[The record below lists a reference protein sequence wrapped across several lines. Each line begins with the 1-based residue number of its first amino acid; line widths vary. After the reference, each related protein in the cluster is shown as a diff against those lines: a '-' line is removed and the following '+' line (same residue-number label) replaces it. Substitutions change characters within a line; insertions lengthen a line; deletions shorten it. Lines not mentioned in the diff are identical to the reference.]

1 MKNLKKKTLL
11 ALAVTLLLASAGTFL
26 LGREG
31 VRLVEEREETRS
43 IRKLEAA
50 DNLYQL
56 ILERVDRVYA
66 SLENHGR
73 KNVEIMT
80 AALGKNLKDGEY
92 TGPVCFEDG
101 LVFRVKDG
109 EPVFPDTVPEGFAGF
124 GADVLETALS
134 SSSHNGGTIRKADD
148 LPEEELM
155 ELEKL
160 DPLAF
165 MRHYYLVFIDEI
177 GDGWYYAA
185 LSEAADFYDSLETF
199 TYAEDLV
206 AAAEDAF
213 GGALLILDTSDS
225 RMPFHV
231 RSSRF
236 AEVDYAADLGL
247 TPESVR
253 NRERILTIDGKQWQ
267 CSYRSTESSDNIALI
282 FATPY
287 ESDRMEIAMGLLPVT
302 MLMVLFFVTLT
313 VYVVSAQTY
322 VRDRILDENL
332 ASRYRPVNLRIR
344 SIAFGALG
352 ALLVFGAAGLL
363 QAVSILRSETLAGTE
378 TVQALYENLKAL
390 ELGKNAAARE
400 KQEAWYA
407 DYAERIADLIAL
419 DPSLAE
425 KGRLQEFCDILQV
438 DYIMTF
444 DERGREN
451 GCSRGYRD
459 FTLNTGKEDCWDDF
473 GRLLMG
479 IPRIVRSPE
488 ADARTGLTRQM
499 VGVCLSVEG
508 SDRYGALIMALYPE
522 TIGELESSYG
532 TFEQLRS
539 LTVEGTST
547 LFCDAETG
555 AIVYAGDPDL
565 VGTGI
570 TEYGLPAESLRN
582 GYMDF
587 ALIGGVQSYVVT
599 ARAGD
604 TVIYSITETAVMFR
618 HCLSY
623 GLMAALVF
631 FAIFVILYAILM
643 SGYTEHELAVYSR
656 IGVPLEDNAARAYFG
671 RTAAGNSPNRTGGGK
686 IDLSAWNAMNPE
698 GKAAACFRCLSCLV
712 ILLYLLVRTGRSRDG
727 FSLMHY
733 ILQGSWMRGINL
745 FSLCAT
751 VILIIAV
758 YVFLTLC
765 RGAVR
770 LLCSALDNRGETIC
784 RLLFNLAQ
792 YITIFLLLYQVFSYM
807 GFPTGTVLASV
818 GIGALAITF
827 GAQTLVADV
836 LAGVFNVLEGGYRV
850 GDFIKIDDFEG
861 YVRSIGV
868 RTTRLESRMHD
879 IEIIENSKIG
889 KVINMTPLDSAV
901 PLTLVIPCSESLE
914 RIEAILKEELPK
926 IGSRMEKIV
935 TGPTYVGVC
944 EVCTSKVVPHE
955 PSMTLLIITTAKIE
969 NYRAVQR
976 YVNREVMLLCQR
988 ENIRLL

>member
-1 MKNLKKKTLL
+1 MKNLKKKTIL
-11 ALAVTLLLASAGTFL
+11 ALAVMLLLASAGTFL
-26 LGREG
+26 LVRDGI
-31 VRLVEEREETRS
+31 RLVEEREENRS
-43 IRKLEAA
+43 LRKLEAA
-50 DNLYQL
+50 DKLSPV
-56 ILERVDRVYA
+56 IMERVGSVYD
-66 SLENHGR
+66 SLESSES
-73 KNVEIMT
+73 KNVAIMT
-80 AALGKNLKDGEY
+80 AALRKYLSDGEY
-92 TGPVCFEDG
+92 TGPACFRDG

-109 EPVFPDTVPEGFAGF
+109 EPVFPDTVPEGFAAFDAG
-124 GADVLETALS
+124 VLETALNNPH
-134 SSSHNGGTIRKADD
+134 HNGGTIRKADG
-148 LPEEELM
+148 LSEEELTNM
-155 ELEKL
+155 DAS
-160 DPLAF
+160 DPLEL
-165 MRHYYLVFIDEI
+165 MRHYYVVHIDEI

-185 LSEAADFYDSLETF
+185 LSEAADFYDSMNSISYSVE
-199 TYAEDLV
+199 LV
-206 AAAEDAF
+206 AAVEDAF
-213 GGALLILDTSDS
+213 GGALFLLNTADESL
-225 RMPFHV
+225 PFYIS
-231 RSSRF
+231 SSRF
-236 AEVDYAADLGL
+236 PEAKTVGDLGL
-247 TPESVR
+247 TPEDVR
-253 NRERILTIDGKQWQ
+253 AQKKTLTIDGQEWD
-267 CSYRSTESSDNIALI
+267 CSYRSTGSVNHQLMI
-282 FATPY
+282 FASPS
-287 ESDRMEIAMGLLPVT
+287 ESDRTEIAMELLPVT
-302 MLMVLFFVTLT
+302 MLMVLFFSTMI

-332 ASRYRPVNLRIR
+332 ASRYRPVSLRVR
-344 SIAFGALG
+344 CVALG
-352 ALLVFGAAGLL
+352 AVGALIVFCAAGLL
-363 QAVSILRSETLAGTE
+363 QAVSILHSETLAGSE
-378 TVQALYENLKAL
+378 TVQALYENLRNL
-390 ELGKNAAARE
+390 EAEKSEAARE
-400 KQEAWYA
+400 RQEAWYLG
-407 DYAERIADLIAL
+407 YAERIADLIAH

-425 KGRLQEFCDILQV
+425 KDLLQEFCDILQV
-438 DYIMTF
+438 DYVMTF

-499 VGVCLSVEG
+499 VGVCLPVEG

-570 TEYGLPAESLRN
+570 TEYGLPAESLRD

-686 IDLSAWNAMNPE
+686 IDLSAWSAMNPE

-751 VILIIAV
+751 VILIIGV

-765 RGAVR
+765 RAAVR

>member
-1 MKNLKKKTLL
+1 M
-11 ALAVTLLLASAGTFL
+11 
-26 LGREG
+26 
-31 VRLVEEREETRS
+31 
-43 IRKLEAA
+43 
-50 DNLYQL
+50 
-56 ILERVDRVYA
+56 
-66 SLENHGR
+66 
-73 KNVEIMT
+73 
-80 AALGKNLKDGEY
+80 
-92 TGPVCFEDG
+92 
-101 LVFRVKDG
+101 
-109 EPVFPDTVPEGFAGF
+109 
-124 GADVLETALS
+124 
-134 SSSHNGGTIRKADD
+134 
-148 LPEEELM
+148 
-155 ELEKL
+155 
-160 DPLAF
+160 
-165 MRHYYLVFIDEI
+165 
-177 GDGWYYAA
+177 
-185 LSEAADFYDSLETF
+185 
-199 TYAEDLV
+199 
-206 AAAEDAF
+206 
-213 GGALLILDTSDS
+213 
-225 RMPFHV
+225 
-231 RSSRF
+231 
-236 AEVDYAADLGL
+236 
-247 TPESVR
+247 
-253 NRERILTIDGKQWQ
+253 
-267 CSYRSTESSDNIALI
+267 
-282 FATPY
+282 
-287 ESDRMEIAMGLLPVT
+287 
-302 MLMVLFFVTLT
+302 
-313 VYVVSAQTY
+313 
-322 VRDRILDENL
+322 
-332 ASRYRPVNLRIR
+332 
-344 SIAFGALG
+344 
-352 ALLVFGAAGLL
+352 
-363 QAVSILRSETLAGTE
+363 
-378 TVQALYENLKAL
+378 
-390 ELGKNAAARE
+390 
-400 KQEAWYA
+400 
-407 DYAERIADLIAL
+407 
-419 DPSLAE
+419 
-425 KGRLQEFCDILQV
+425 
-438 DYIMTF
+438 
-444 DERGREN
+444 
-451 GCSRGYRD
+451 
-459 FTLNTGKEDCWDDF
+459 
-473 GRLLMG
+473 
-479 IPRIVRSPE
+479 
-488 ADARTGLTRQM
+488 
-499 VGVCLSVEG
+499 EG

-570 TEYGLPAESLRN
+570 TEYGLPAESLRD

-686 IDLSAWNAMNPE
+686 IDLSAWSAMNPE

-751 VILIIAV
+751 VILIIGV

-765 RGAVR
+765 RAAVR

>member
-1 MKNLKKKTLL
+1 MENLRKKTIL
-11 ALAVTLLLASAGTFL
+11 ALAVMLLLAAAGTFL
-26 LGREG
+26 LIREG
-31 VRLVEEREETRS
+31 VRLVEERQETRS
-43 IRKLEAA
+43 TRKLEAA

-56 ILERVDRVYA
+56 IVERVGSVYDA
-66 SLENHGR
+66 LENHGR

-80 AALGKNLKDGEY
+80 VGLGKYLKDGEY

-124 GADVLETALS
+124 DADVLEWALS
-134 SSSHNGGTIRKADD
+134 SPTHNGGTIRKADD
-148 LPEEELM
+148 LSDEELA
-155 ELEKL
+155 ELENL
-160 DPLAF
+160 DPLDF

-185 LSEAADFYDSLETF
+185 LSEAADFYESLETF
-199 TYAEDLV
+199 SYAEELI
-206 AAAEDAF
+206 AAAEEAF
-213 GGALLILDTSDS
+213 GGALLILNMSDS
-225 RMPFHV
+225 RMPFNI

-236 AEVDYAADLGL
+236 TEVDYAADLGL
-247 TPESVR
+247 TPENVR

-267 CSYRSTESSDNIALI
+267 CSYRSTESSEDLVLI
-282 FATPY
+282 FASPD
-287 ESDRMEIAMGLLPVT
+287 ESDRTEIAMGLLPVT
-302 MLMVLFFVTLT
+302 LLMVLFFVTMT
-313 VYVVSAQTY
+313 VYVVSSQAY

-332 ASRYRPVNLRIR
+332 ASRYRPVSLRVR
-344 SIAFGALG
+344 CLALGAAG
-352 ALLVFGAAGLL
+352 ALLVFVAAGLL
-363 QAVSILRSETLAGTE
+363 QAVSVLRSETLAGTE
-378 TVQALYENLKAL
+378 TVQALYQNLKTL
-390 ELGKNAAARE
+390 ELGKNADARE
-400 KQEAWYA
+400 KQEAWYV
-407 DYAERIADLIAL
+407 DYGERIASLIAL

-425 KGRLQEFCDILQV
+425 EDRLKEFCDILQA
-438 DYIMTF
+438 DYIITF
-444 DERGREN
+444 DERGRES

-459 FTLNTGKEDCWDDF
+459 FTLNTGDGDCWDDF

-479 IPRIVRSPE
+479 IPSIVRNLE
-488 ADARTGLTRQM
+488 TDARTGLIRDM
-499 VGVCLSVEG
+499 IGVCLPAEG
-508 SDRYGALIMALYPE
+508 SDRCGALVMALYPE

-539 LTVEGTST
+539 LTVEGTTT

-555 AIVYAGDPDL
+555 TVLQSSNPDL

-570 TEYGLPAESLRN
+570 TQYGLPAESLRD

-599 ARAGD
+599 ARAGE
-604 TVIYSITETAVMFR
+604 TVIYSVTETAVMFR

-623 GLMAALVF
+623 GLLATLVF
-631 FAIFVILYAILM
+631 FGIFVMLYAILM
-643 SGYTEHELAVYSR
+643 SGYTEHELEVYSR
-656 IGVPLEDNAARAYFG
+656 IGVPLEDDAASAYFG
-671 RTAAGNSPNRTGGGK
+671 RAAAGTGLKRPGSWK
-686 IDLSAWNAMNPE
+686 IDLSAWRAMNPE
-698 GKAAACFRCLSCLV
+698 GKAAAFFRCLSCLV
-712 ILLYLLVRTGRSRDG
+712 ILLYLMIRSGRSGER
-727 FSLMHY
+727 FSLMRY
-733 ILQGSWMRGINL
+733 ILQGNWMRGINL

-751 VILIIAV
+751 VILIIGV
-758 YVFLTLC
+758 YIFLTLC

-770 LLCSALDNRGETIC
+770 LLCSSLDSRGETIC
-784 RLLFNLAQ
+784 RLLFNLIQ
-792 YITIFLLLYQVFSYM
+792 YITIFLLLYQAFSYL

-914 RIEAILKEELPK
+914 RIEAILKEELPI
-926 IGSRMEKIV
+926 IGSRMAKIV